1 LQIPYPKGRAKDGKG
16 QPPIMLGVL
25 RKSLVGEPLP
35 PYFCPKVNGDYLG
48 TVQKPRKGQG
58 SPGTLLWANVLDENK
73 CKTPQLY
80 TCKQNPITN

>member
-1 LQIPYPKGRAKDGKG
+1 
-16 QPPIMLGVL
+16 MLGVL

-58 SPGTLLWANVLDENK
+58 SPGTLLAFSANVPHQYSWLVVSSA
-73 CKTPQLY
+73 
-80 TCKQNPITN
+80 